1 MSGYR
6 ISKSSLGALG
16 LLIALS
22 SCVTNKEATYLQVY
36 EESMYSGEY
45 VPPVGYLIKPND
57 NLYIRVSTPDPR
69 VSAFFNVFD
78 ETGGMLQA
86 DEASAHLL
94 SYTVELDGTVDIPYA
109 GAVEVTGKTLPEAKA
124 VIFEVLSE
132 YVTEFSVTL
141 KLVNN
146 YVSVLGEITNP
157 GMYPIYKERLNIFQ
171 ALAMAGD
178 VDDFSDRFM
187 VSIIRETE
195 GESIVKEFDI
205 TDREIIDSE
214 FYYVMPN
221 DVIYVKPTSGRY
233 FAINT
238 APYLF
243 AFSLIASL
251 GTLVLLIQNTRLLT
265 Q

>member
-1 MSGYR
+1 MSGYLIR
-6 ISKSSLGALG
+6 KSSLFAAA

-22 SCVTNKEATYLQVY
+22 SCVTNKDATYLQVP

-45 VPPVGYLIKPND
+45 SPPPGYIIQPND

-78 ETGGMLQA
+78 DTGGMLQA

-94 SYTVELDGTVDIPYA
+94 SYAVELDGTVDIPYA
-109 GAVEVTGKTLPEAKA
+109 GAVEVAGYTLPEAKA
-124 VIFEVLSE
+124 IIFEVLTE

-141 KLVNN
+141 KLMNN
-146 YVSVLGEITNP
+146 YVSVLGEINNP

-178 VDDFSDRFM
+178 VDDFSDRYL
-187 VSIIRETE
+187 VSIIRQTE

-205 TDREIIDSE
+205 TDRSIIDSE

-221 DVIYVKPTSGRY
+221 DLIYAQPIEGKFFGISEFP
-233 FAINT
+233 FA
-238 APYLF
+238 
-243 AFSLIASL
+243 LILSSI
-251 GTLVLLIQNTRLLT
+251 TTFLLILNYVQ
-265 Q
+265 